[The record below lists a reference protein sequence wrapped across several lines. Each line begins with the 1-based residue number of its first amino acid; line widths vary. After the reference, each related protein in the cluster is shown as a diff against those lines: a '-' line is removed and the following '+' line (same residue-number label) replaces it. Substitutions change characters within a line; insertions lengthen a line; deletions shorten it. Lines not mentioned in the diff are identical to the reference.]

1 MSEEAPVTVV
11 DLAAGPGFEL
21 QAALDGIRPHARI
34 LVCAHDDPDPDSLA
48 AAWGL
53 QRLLEDQL
61 GATVTVGFD
70 GIIGRA
76 ENRAMVRE
84 LGFRLRRVSQL
95 DPADFDGAL
104 LVDTQPAAENHSLP
118 VAVRRLGCVDHHP
131 RLHDVEATGYPWYH
145 VCPTGGATATLVL
158 DYLRRRRVG
167 VPPKLATAFLYGLRT
182 DTQDFVR
189 EASPADLEALAW
201 LHPLADHAALG
212 AIINPLLEPGYFVR
226 LHRALEHVRVH
237 GRALVAFL
245 GELAYPD
252 LVAEMADLLVRR
264 QATDWCLCAGAFG
277 GVLRFSLRARQAD
290 AAAGTLAHDLTRTL
304 GGAAGGHGMTG
315 GGRIPL
321 PPPATLDS
329 AQALWRWLCGSFL
342 TAVAQPIEGRA
353 LLAEG

>member
-1 MSEEAPVTVV
+1 MAEGGGSAAAEGF
-11 DLAAGPGFEL
+11 DLG
-21 QAALDGIRPHARI
+21 AALERLRPYRRV
-34 LVCAHDDPDPDSLA
+34 LVCAHDDPDPDALA

-61 GATVTVGFD
+61 GAQVTVGFD

-84 LGFRLRRVSQL
+84 LGYRLRRVSQL
-95 DPADFDGAL
+95 DPRDFDGAL

-118 VAVRRLGCVDHHP
+118 AGLVRLGCVDHHP
-131 RLHDVEATGYPWYH
+131 HLPDDTSGYPWYH

-158 DYLRRRRVG
+158 GYLRRAG
-167 VPPKLATAFLYGLRT
+167 VPVAPKLATAFLYGLRT

-189 EASPADLEALAW
+189 EAGAADLEALAW

-226 LHRALEHVRVH
+226 LHHALAQVHVH
-237 GRALVAFL
+237 GRAVVAYL
-245 GELAYPD
+245 GPMPYPD

-264 QATDWCLCAGAFG
+264 QATDWCLAGG
-277 GVLRFSLRARQAD
+277 IYGDVLRFSLRTRLAGAEAGSLARA
-290 AAAGTLAHDLTRTL
+290 LTRTL
-304 GGAAGGHGMTG
+304 GGAAGGHGMTA

-321 PPPATLDS
+321 PNAPGPDAW
-329 AQALWRWLCGSFL
+329 QALWRWLRGSFL
-342 TAVAQPIEGRA
+342 TATGQPPAGASLVGGAPPE
-353 LLAEG
+353 